1 MEKGAHMKVADII
14 NAIEGEILTPPA
26 VDVDVDRAFAADLMS
41 DILVFAQ
48 PKMLM
53 ITGLT
58 NPQTIRTAEMSDMPV
73 ILFVRGKRP
82 SETLIAM
89 AEEIGIGILLSPY
102 TMYETCG
109 LLYRAGMPGMGKLP
123 IVQQG

>member
-1 MEKGAHMKVADII
+1 MKVDEIAKAVD
-14 NAIEGEILTPPA
+14 GEILTLPA

-109 LLYRAGMPGMGKLP
+109 LLYQAGMPGMGKLP
-123 IVQQG
+123 IVQQS

>member
-1 MEKGAHMKVADII
+1 MKVAEIVK
-14 NAIEGEILTPPA
+14 AIEGEILTPPA
-26 VDVDVDRAFAADLMS
+26 VDVDLDRAFAADLMS

-82 SETLIAM
+82 SEALVRM
-89 AEEIGIGILLSPY
+89 AEEIGIGLLLSPY

-109 LLYRAGMPGMGKLP
+109 LLYDAGLPGMGKLP
-123 IVQQG
+123 IVQQS